1 MESAPPSELPVGR
14 LQLMEVV
21 DMLLDI
27 ARSRGMTHGPD
38 HSSVG
43 EVSFVTALALIQLEE
58 RERAGEQLELAKVG
72 LADDDASQRSKLDMA
87 RVMLNA
93 ISAQV

>member
-1 MESAPPSELPVGR
+1 MESAPPSDLPVGR

-27 ARSRGMTHGPD
+27 ARLRGMTHGPD
-38 HSSVG
+38 HVLVG

-72 LADDDASQRSKLDMA
+72 LPEDDTRQRSKLDMA

-93 ISAQV
+93 ISAQL

>member
-1 MESAPPSELPVGR
+1 MQSAPPGELPVGR

-27 ARSRGMTHGPD
+27 AQSRSQRLGPD
-38 HSSVG
+38 HTSVG
-43 EVSFVTALALIQLEE
+43 DAAFVTALALIQLEE
-58 RERAGEQLELAKVG
+58 RERAGEQLELARAG
-72 LADDDASQRSKLDMA
+72 ITDDDMHRRSRLDMA